1 MKRKLLALI
10 LAMALGLTA
19 CGGGDAASQDDAAEE
34 QPDAVQIEEPEV
46 QTANYTVVESQPYS
60 EGMAWVVYRDEDGT
74 TYTGAMDKEGK
85 VRFCIQGE
93 AVATTPFED
102 GQAYIETEDG
112 LLLVD
117 EDGLVY
123 DLSLIHI

>member
-46 QTANYTVVESQPYS
+46 QTANYTVVESQP
-60 EGMAWVVYRDEDGT
+60 
-74 TYTGAMDKEGK
+74 
-85 VRFCIQGE
+85 
-93 AVATTPFED
+93 
-102 GQAYIETEDG
+102 
-112 LLLVD
+112 
-117 EDGLVY
+117 
-123 DLSLIHI
+123 

>member
-60 EGMAWVVYRDEDGT
+60 EGHGQGGQ
-74 TYTGAMDKEGK
+74 GA
-85 VRFCIQGE
+85 
-93 AVATTPFED
+93 
-102 GQAYIETEDG
+102 
-112 LLLVD
+112 LLHPGRGRRNHPL
-117 EDGLVY
+117 
-123 DLSLIHI
+123 